1 MLDQVGPKKLWKQL
15 VAEAPRYAKLL
26 PELPRLV
33 HDFLQHRQKD
43 GHAQLQLL
51 IEEQRR
57 TNRML
62 HRLLWVGA
70 GFLVGLVVAQVFLG
84 SYTFY

>member
-1 MLDQVGPKKLWKQL
+1 MLNQVGPKKLWDQL

-33 HDFLQHRQKD
+33 HDFLKHRQSD
-43 GHAQLQLL
+43 GNPQLQLL

-62 HRLLWVGA
+62 QRLMWLGG
-70 GFLVGLVVAQVFLG
+70 GFLVGLLAMQVFIRMH
-84 SYTFY
+84 